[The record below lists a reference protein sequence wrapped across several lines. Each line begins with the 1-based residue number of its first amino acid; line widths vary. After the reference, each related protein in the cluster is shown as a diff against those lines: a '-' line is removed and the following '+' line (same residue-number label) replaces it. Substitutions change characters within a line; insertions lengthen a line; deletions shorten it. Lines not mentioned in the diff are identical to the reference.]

1 MGRGR
6 LLVMLMLRRG
16 GGGGVYFGVKAQ
28 ERGGLFGALMRGDG
42 VSTGFCSCE
51 LL

>member
-1 MGRGR
+1 
-6 LLVMLMLRRG
+6 MLMLRRG
-16 GGGGVYFGVKAQ
+16 GGVVYFGVKAQ